1 MMLKVDQFCSLV
13 TNPSWQAWLYK
24 FNAELYLEF
33 IERLRASRSCSD
45 NRDIMVSMLPKI
57 EERNGNDQ
65 LIAFL
70 RQSFPHVVDE
80 KAVTRK
86 TDEQYPPVFEHTNS
100 KIISY
105 PRRIIFEGDTQSLK
119 QKILQFTID
128 KPKHDSI
135 IIKDKAY
142 VEYLRREDMQVAHR
156 IPMKNWK
163 IAEYRIKYKL

>member
-24 FNAELYLEF
+24 FDAELYTEF
-33 IERLRASRSCSD
+33 AERLRAARSCSD
-45 NRDIMVSMLPKI
+45 NREVMASMLPKI
-57 EERNGNDQ
+57 EDRNGKDQ

-70 RQSFPHVVDE
+70 RQSFPHVIDE
-80 KAVTRK
+80 KAVAK
-86 TDEQYPPVFEHTNS
+86 KADEQYPPVFEHTNS
-100 KIISY
+100 RIISY
-105 PRRIIFEGDTQSLK
+105 PRRVIFDGDTQSLK

-142 VEYLRREDMQVAHR
+142 VEYLRREDMQVAHQ
-156 IPMKNWK
+156 IPLKNWK